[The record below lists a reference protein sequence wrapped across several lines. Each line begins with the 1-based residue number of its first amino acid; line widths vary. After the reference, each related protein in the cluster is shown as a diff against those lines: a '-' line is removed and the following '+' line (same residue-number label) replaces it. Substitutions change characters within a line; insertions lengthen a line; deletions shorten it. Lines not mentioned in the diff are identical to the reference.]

1 MDGEELL
8 WELAGL
14 EAEVDRGG
22 AAGIGSELP
31 ESALVVYRSG
41 RMPRPESDRVEAALI
56 ASLNERRRLEALAGV
71 RIPAP
76 VSVRRRLF
84 GDAGGAVEARSRG
97 GWGKARWRL
106 LAAAAVGVL
115 AVVGLWQAG
124 ERGLLPGIRRGVAA
138 RPVLPAYHVSLVGT
152 AALRSLPEGSTG
164 GGQTG
169 VFETRPETVVE
180 ISVLPETAPSIPVTF
195 GLYRRVEGKERLR
208 RVPDAEIDVLEE
220 NRGAARIRL
229 RASSLVGEAPG
240 TRSFFI
246 VVTEPGALRDE
257 LSVTGAS
264 SAAEAL
270 QAACG
275 GRVYER
281 TITLAGR
288 ESGSRT
294 P

>member
-1 MDGEELL
+1 MDSEELL

-31 ESALVVYRSG
+31 ESALAVYRSG
-41 RMPRPESDRVEAALI
+41 RMPGPESDRVEAALI
-56 ASLNERRRLEALAGV
+56 ASGNERRRLEALAGV

-76 VSVRRRLF
+76 ASVRRRLF
-84 GDAGGAVEARSRG
+84 GDASGAVEVRSRG
-97 GWGKARWRL
+97 GWRRPRWRL

-124 ERGLLPGIRRGVAA
+124 ERGLLPGIRRGVAT

-169 VFETRPETVVE
+169 VSETRPETVVE
-180 ISVLPETAPSIPVTF
+180 ISVLPETAPSSPVTF
-195 GLYRRVEGKERLR
+195 GLYRRVEGKGRLR
-208 RVPDAEIDVLEE
+208 RVPDAEIDTLEE

-257 LSVTGAS
+257 LSVTDAS
-264 SAAEAL
+264 SEAEAL

-281 TITLAGR
+281 TLTIGGR
-288 ESGSRT
+288 EPGSKT